1 MDADNRVMDGI
12 RFTGAMLSAG
22 RIKIHSSCVNTIREF
37 GAYQWDEKKTED
49 AVVKE
54 NDHSMDQMR
63 YFVRTIMK
71 REVRAYGIK

>member
-1 MDADNRVMDGI
+1 MTVVVDVAIEITENGLLH
-12 RFTGAMLSAG
+12 FNKT
-22 RIKIHSSCVNTIREF
+22 CVNTKAEF
-37 GAYQWDEKKTED
+37 GAYAWDEKASSD
-49 AVVKE
+49 AVIKE